1 MVFCD
6 GELTGGQE
14 SLDDP
19 MSILKLPQMSLSCGF
34 NAPETVHYP
43 EGVKAYVELPGSM
56 QTHGIQRQT
65 HPVIPASGHQTPGAT
80 YYSHVYLLAAW
91 EDALS
96 TLQATFCFL
105 LLLGISFFY
114 FLFNISKSF
123 FLFLT
128 QEEKEPLSVQ

>member
-43 EGVKAYVELPGSM
+43 EGVKVYIELAGSM

-96 TLQATFCFL
+96 TLQANFCFL
-105 LLLGISFFY
+105 PLLGISFFY